1 MTGQVALVTGGA
13 SGMGRAT
20 VARFLDRGFAVV
32 IADLNEKVA
41 QEALAAFGDQGAADR
56 VTFVRTDVSAEADF
70 EAAVAKTVDTYGRI
84 DVLVNAAGVG
94 GAFGPLTEIEVEDW
108 DYTFDVVLRSVF
120 LGIKHAGRVMRA
132 QGTGGAIVNFGSI
145 GAYAAGIGLQP
156 YSVAKAGVQHLTRM
170 ASLEFAPDRIRV
182 NAVSPGIITTP
193 LIGMTPDDLGPV
205 VGSIQPLPYAGV
217 ADHVAA
223 VVSFLASDDA
233 AFITGEV
240 VTVDGG
246 LMAAG
251 PQLGDMVN
259 NNPALRG
266 LVGVNR
272 GSTGA
277 RSTIHRKI
285 EVPAVAVEG
294 AR

>member
-1 MTGQVALVTGGA
+1 MAEQGALVTGGA

-20 VARFLDRGFAVV
+20 AARLLDRGFGVV
-32 IADLNEKVA
+32 IADLNEEVA
-41 QEALAAFGDQGAADR
+41 EKAIAEMASED
-56 VTFVRTDVSAEADF
+56 VSFVRADVSSEPDF
-70 EAAVAKTVDTYGRI
+70 ETAIAHTVDTHGSL

-108 DYTFDVVLRSVF
+108 DYTIAVLLRSAF
-120 LGIKHAGRVMRA
+120 LGCKHGGRVMRA

-145 GAYAAGIGLQP
+145 GAQAGGIGLQP
-156 YSVAKAGVQHLTRM
+156 YSVAKAGVEHLTRM
-170 ASLEFAPDRIRV
+170 AAYEYAADNIRV

-193 LIGMTPDDLGPV
+193 LTGMTADDLAPLLG
-205 VGSIQPLPYAGV
+205 GFQPLPFAGE
-217 ADHVAA
+217 ADHVAG

-233 AFITGEV
+233 KFMTGEV

-246 LMAAG
+246 IMAAG
-251 PQLGDMVN
+251 PQLKDMVN

-272 GSTGA
+272 GSTGGK
-277 RSTIHRKI
+277 SVIHRK
-285 EVPAVAVEG
+285 VG
-294 AR
+294 GDR